1 MAAKN
6 FSLHNVSPAAPIIKP
21 KAAAD
26 GKSATTQT
34 YRFIIPIIPAVE
46 SGKSAKTA
54 SNSQTGHLPLSMNN
68 NSPDPGYQTL
78 TMKENLPGSD
88 YHALSRNNN
97 SSGSGYNVQSMASDL
112 YVEMEV
118 NCNAMEE
125 AGIRYGDHIRVL
137 RKDHCSN
144 GQIIIALLNG
154 QMLLR
159 RYQTNGYQVQLVPDS
174 PGLAS
179 IEVDTRISD
188 FRVWG
193 LVTHI
198 IRKI

>member
-1 MAAKN
+1 MKN
-6 FSLHNVSPAAPIIKP
+6 DSPAA
-21 KAAAD
+21 
-26 GKSATTQT
+26 
-34 YRFIIPIIPAVE
+34 
-46 SGKSAKTA
+46 
-54 SNSQTGHLPLSMNN
+54 
-68 NSPDPGYQTL
+68 
-78 TMKENLPGSD
+78 D
-88 YHALSRNNN
+88 YNAHSIAR
-97 SSGSGYNVQSMASDL
+97 DL

-118 NCNAMEE
+118 NCTAMEE

-159 RYQTNGYQVQLVPDS
+159 RYQTNGYQVQLVPES

-198 IRKI
+198 IKKI

>member
-6 FSLHNVSPAAPIIKP
+6 FSLHNVSPAAPIFKP

-26 GKSATTQT
+26 GESAPTQT
-34 YRFIIPIIPAVE
+34 YRFIKPIIPAVE
-46 SGKSAKTA
+46 NG
-54 SNSQTGHLPLSMNN
+54 NN
-68 NSPDPGYQTL
+68 
-78 TMKENLPGSD
+78 
-88 YHALSRNNN
+88 
-97 SSGSGYNVQSMASDL
+97 V

-198 IRKI
+198 IKKI

>member
-6 FSLHNVSPAAPIIKP
+6 FSLHNVSPAAPIYKP

-34 YRFIIPIIPAVE
+34 YRFIKPVI
-46 SGKSAKTA
+46 
-54 SNSQTGHLPLSMNN
+54 
-68 NSPDPGYQTL
+68 PDPGYQTL
-78 TMKENLPGSD
+78 TMKNDSPSSD
-88 YHALSRNNN
+88 YPA
-97 SSGSGYNVQSMASDL
+97 QSIARDL

-198 IRKI
+198 IKKI